1 MVNKPSPLYSLTFS
15 RGGCSRGRCSGGG
28 GRRCSLNLMTAGYR
42 SRVTVGAGIVPL
54 RAAGEQDTNVSE
66 KLRH

>member
-28 GRRCSLNLMTAGYR
+28 RRCSLNLLTAGYR
-42 SRVTVGAGIVPL
+42 SRVTGGTGGVSL
-54 RAAGEQDTNVSE
+54 RAAGEQHTHVAQ
-66 KLRH
+66 